1 MAFGVLGLSMGLVM
15 LIVGI
20 VVGAFFLW
28 LSAAKLFKL
37 RDKSFATPI
46 TIVAIVQVV
55 SFVIGMIPVVNM
67 IGWLVAIVL
76 EIWLIKSKYGVDWGK
91 SILVWLVAFVLTLVV
106 MGVIALL
113 FLGSMMAGMGMAG
126 MAG

>member
-1 MAFGVLGLSMGLVM
+1 MAVGALGLSMGLVM
-15 LIVGI
+15 LIVSI

-28 LSAAKLFKL
+28 LSAKLFKL
-37 RDKSFATPI
+37 RDKSFVTPL

-55 SFVIGMIPVVNM
+55 SFVIGLIPVVNV

-76 EIWLIKSKYGVDWGK
+76 EVWLIMSKYSLGLGK

-113 FLGSMMAGMGMAG
+113 FLGSMMAGFGMMGMTG
-126 MAG
+126 